1 MNDKRKY
8 IMISVIVISI
18 SLIALIGTSY
28 ALLTMTIEG
37 DKKISLTAGILKV
50 DFNEGDNINLDNV
63 APMSD
68 KQGLKTTPY
77 TFTITNTGNIN
88 AYYHVSLEEDS
99 NNTLSNSYLKMQI
112 TGDNGYDSGIIKVNN
127 YGVGTFEI
135 IGEDVLEPSDNV
147 TYTLYMWLD
156 EDADNSAQGK
166 IYQSKIVVESF
177 DRESNSPSSPML
189 DDGMIAVTYNGSNWV
204 KADRTNAR

>member
-1 MNDKRKY
+1 MDKKKY
-8 IMISVIVISI
+8 IIISIIVISI

-50 DFNEGDNINLDNV
+50 DFTEGNNINLDNI
-63 APMSD
+63 APMTD

-88 AYYHVSLEEDS
+88 AYYHVSIEEDS
-99 NNTLSNSYLKMQI
+99 NNTLSNRYLKMKM
-112 TGDNGYDSGIIKVNN
+112 TGDNGYDSGVLKVNN

-135 IGEDVLEPSDNV
+135 RGEDVLEPSDKV
-147 TYTLYMWLD
+147 TYQLWMWLD
-156 EDADNSAQGK
+156 EDADYSAQGK
-166 IYQSKIVVESF
+166 IYQS
-177 DRESNSPSSPML
+177 
-189 DDGMIAVTYNGSNWV
+189 
-204 KADRTNAR
+204 